1 VNRFLLHGFVI
12 VAVLIVGFAPQQG
25 PTQSVPGATPN
36 PGDLDSLRYPAERH
50 LKNVRQMTFGGN
62 NAEAY
67 FSFDSKRLIF
77 QTDWAALHPQ
87 GCDQIFEMNL
97 APKSPANPASQYTR
111 VSTGT
116 GRTTCSYYLKDGRR
130 IFASTHAASS
140 ACPETPRR
148 VGGKYVWGI
157 YDSFDIYVTD
167 DQGKNPTLLIGGP
180 GYDAEATVSPDGRY
194 IVYTSTRSGDLEL
207 WRYDLKTKENL
218 QLTREL
224 GYDGGAFFSPDSKQ
238 LVFRA
243 SRPSGAAADE
253 YMALLKQN
261 VVEPTALQIFTC
273 DIDGKNQ
280 RQITNLAGANWAPY
294 FHPSGKKIMFCSNY
308 KTPPGGRPQFNL
320 FMTDLK
326 GENIEQLSY
335 DGVFDAFAVFSP
347 DGKTVAFAS
356 NRNNKG
362 TRDTNVFIAEWVE

>member
-1 VNRFLLHGFVI
+1 VNRFLLPV
-12 VAVLIVGFAPQQG
+12 VATLACSLLAFTFLQV
-25 PTQSVPGATPN
+25 PTQGSAGSTPN
-36 PGDLDSLRYPAERH
+36 PGAQDSLRYPAERH
-50 LKNVRQMTFGGN
+50 LRNVRQMTFGGN

-77 QTDWAALHPQ
+77 QSDWAALHAQ
-87 GCDQIFEMNL
+87 GCDQIFEMDLL
-97 APKSPANPASQYTR
+97 AKTPANPSSQYR
-111 VSTGT
+111 LISTGQ
-116 GRTTCSYYLKDGRR
+116 GRTTCSYFLKDGRR
-130 IFASTHAASS
+130 IFASTHAASA

-148 VGGKYVWGI
+148 VGGKYVWGV
-157 YDSFDIYVTD
+157 YDSFDIYITD
-167 DQGKNPTLLIGGP
+167 AEGKNPALLIGGA

-207 WRYDLKTKENL
+207 WRYDLMTKENL

-224 GYDGGAFFSPDSKQ
+224 GYDGGAFFSPDGKQ

-243 SRPSGAAADE
+243 SRPTGAAADE

-280 RQITNLAGANWAPY
+280 RQITNLKGANWAPY

-320 FMTDLK
+320 FMTDLS
-326 GENIEQLSY
+326 GENIEQLSF

-347 DGKTVAFAS
+347 DGNTIAFAS